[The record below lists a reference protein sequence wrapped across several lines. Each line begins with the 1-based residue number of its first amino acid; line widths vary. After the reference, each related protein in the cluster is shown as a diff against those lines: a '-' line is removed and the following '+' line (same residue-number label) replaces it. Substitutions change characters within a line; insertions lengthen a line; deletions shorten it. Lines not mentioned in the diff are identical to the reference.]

1 MIKRNS
7 QVLQI
12 SGLLGLHSPPPQ
24 LTLKGESTCTNKR
37 ALNYNK
43 KKNKDKRE
51 LLQRNVLQHQQF
63 LGYAKLLE
71 PIYSCRSFYQRHLL
85 LFAASFWW
93 GEGITMVCSTEKKKW
108 QNAVPLYEVSFNST
122 QKLTTQLN
130 TNTKLYQKSQA
141 LEITL
146 FQLISWHILG
156 SQGLN
161 QLSQSK
167 LMMTMWKAKSYKLRL
182 PWVETHLDGQGIDE
196 LLYLPKPTKYMC
208 NTHYTRNK

>member
-1 MIKRNS
+1 MLLLFWTFQYCWNWIILIRILSLIKGNS

-71 PIYSCRSFYQRHLL
+71 PIYSCRSFYQRRLL

-93 GEGITMVCSTEKKKW
+93 GEGITMVCSTEKKNDKM
-108 QNAVPLYEVSFNST
+108 LS
-122 QKLTTQLN
+122 
-130 TNTKLYQKSQA
+130 
-141 LEITL
+141 L
-146 FQLISWHILG
+146 FMRSHLIQHK
-156 SQGLN
+156 N
-161 QLSQSK
+161 
-167 LMMTMWKAKSYKLRL
+167 
-182 PWVETHLDGQGIDE
+182 
-196 LLYLPKPTKYMC
+196 
-208 NTHYTRNK
+208 